1 MVRELMARCSS
12 GAGSAA
18 SRCLRFWLRCR
29 HTREAIAADDVGKL
43 RSAVDELSALT
54 YKMTEN
60 LYAEL
65 GGEESE

>member
-1 MVRELMARCSS
+1 MA
-12 GAGSAA
+12 G
-18 SRCLRFWLRCR
+18 
-29 HTREAIAADDVGKL
+29 DDVEAL

-65 GGEESE
+65 GGEESEASGSDEASE